1 MSIKYDEAKELV
13 DLAKQ
18 KHLKLQV
25 GHVVRFDHRF
35 QAAEKLIQSPQL
47 IECTRTSGYTFRSM
61 DVGVTL
67 DLMIHDL
74 DLVLSLVDSPV
85 ESVQAIGTAVIGP
98 HEDIAHA
105 RLTFSNGAIANLT
118 ASRVSFDQVRKL
130 EATGRFGF
138 VSVDFLKEDT
148 ITALSVGPELQSL
161 DIDPTNMPPAQQ
173 QQISDRF
180 FVDLLPKAEL
190 PVKPTNAIA
199 EEHQDFYTAIT
210 EDRTPVVSGATGERV
225 LNVAARIVNTI
236 KSGSTNEPTEIGGPH
251 FSQDGE
257 SFKDSLT
264 DPDELSVIAEIKRK
278 SPSAGSIADGVSAIE
293 QARSYLNAD
302 ANALSVLTD
311 SKYFGGELE
320 DLWEVND
327 FLRSHQRSIPT
338 LRKDF
343 MIHPIQVLEALE
355 AGARAILLIVRALGE
370 DDLKILREAADLAG
384 LDCLYEI
391 HEEKELEKALKHDPE
406 ILGVNNRDLARFT
419 TDLETTENLFPL
431 IPEGIVKVSESGIVE
446 PEDAWRVREA
456 GADAILCGETL
467 MRAEDPEALIHEM
480 KERE

>member
-1 MSIKYDEAKELV
+1 MILRVAVVGYGKLGTIHARLIEEHPGFNLVAVVDPLDKNRRDAAENLGVPTYSDVEPVLDKVDCAIVATPTVFHHSVCEILLENNKHVLVEKPITTTPAEARKLV
-13 DLAKQ
+13 DLAKA

-148 ITALSVGPELQSL
+148 ITALSVGPELHSL
-161 DIDPTNMPPAQQ
+161 DIDPTNMSPAQQ

-257 SFKDSLT
+257 SFK
-264 DPDELSVIAEIKRK
+264 ELGIHRSSVR
-278 SPSAGSIADGVSAIE
+278 
-293 QARSYLNAD
+293 
-302 ANALSVLTD
+302 
-311 SKYFGGELE
+311 
-320 DLWEVND
+320 
-327 FLRSHQRSIPT
+327 
-338 LRKDF
+338 
-343 MIHPIQVLEALE
+343 
-355 AGARAILLIVRALGE
+355 
-370 DDLKILREAADLAG
+370 G
-384 LDCLYEI
+384 L
-391 HEEKELEKALKHDPE
+391 
-406 ILGVNNRDLARFT
+406 
-419 TDLETTENLFPL
+419 
-431 IPEGIVKVSESGIVE
+431 
-446 PEDAWRVREA
+446 
-456 GADAILCGETL
+456 
-467 MRAEDPEALIHEM
+467 
-480 KERE
+480 

>member
-1 MSIKYDEAKELV
+1 MTLRVAVVGYGKLGTIHARLIDEHPGFSLVAVIDPLDKNRLAAAANLGVATYSDVEHVLDEVDCAIVATPTVFHHNVCATLLEKGKHVFVEKPITTTPAEARKLV
-13 DLAKQ
+13 DLAKEN
-18 KHLKLQV
+18 HLKLQV

-161 DIDPTNMPPAQQ
+161 DIDPTSMSPAQQ
-173 QQISDRF
+173 QQISDSF

-236 KSGSTNEPTEIGGPH
+236 KAGSTNEPTEIGGPH

-257 SFKDSLT
+257 SFK
-264 DPDELSVIAEIKRK
+264 ELGIHRSSVR
-278 SPSAGSIADGVSAIE
+278 
-293 QARSYLNAD
+293 
-302 ANALSVLTD
+302 
-311 SKYFGGELE
+311 
-320 DLWEVND
+320 
-327 FLRSHQRSIPT
+327 
-338 LRKDF
+338 
-343 MIHPIQVLEALE
+343 
-355 AGARAILLIVRALGE
+355 
-370 DDLKILREAADLAG
+370 G
-384 LDCLYEI
+384 L
-391 HEEKELEKALKHDPE
+391 
-406 ILGVNNRDLARFT
+406 
-419 TDLETTENLFPL
+419 
-431 IPEGIVKVSESGIVE
+431 
-446 PEDAWRVREA
+446 
-456 GADAILCGETL
+456 
-467 MRAEDPEALIHEM
+467 
-480 KERE
+480 